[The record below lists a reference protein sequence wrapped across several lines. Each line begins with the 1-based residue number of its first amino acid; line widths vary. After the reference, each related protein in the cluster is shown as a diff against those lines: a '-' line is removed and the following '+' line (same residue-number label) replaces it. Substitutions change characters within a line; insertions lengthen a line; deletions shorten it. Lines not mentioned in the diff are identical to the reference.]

1 MEPRELTSSR
11 LRSTKQKMLQEADFC
26 PSTGMHRGGKLMGST
41 VPVEKKKIK
50 AHPHPFPSCIGQG
63 SSRLLGGLVLS
74 ETFSPSQHLLS
85 PMHPLGAADIHVHP
99 SW

>member
-11 LRSTKQKMLQEADFC
+11 LRSTKQKMWEADFC
-26 PSTGMHRGGKLMGST
+26 PSMRMHRDGKLMGST
-41 VPVEKKKIK
+41 VPVEKKIIK
-50 AHPHPFPSCIGQG
+50 AHLHPFPSRIGQG
-63 SSRLLGGLVLS
+63 SSRLLGGFILG
-74 ETFSPSQHLLS
+74 ETFPPSQHLLS